1 MLTNA
6 DLVAR
11 LALTL
16 GLCFCIGL
24 EREIRQKSA
33 GLRTHTLVGLGAAI
47 AMMVSKY
54 GFADV
59 IDHSG
64 VSLDPS
70 RVAAQIVSGVGFI
83 GAGIIFVR
91 RGSVRG
97 LTTAAIVWVS
107 AMIGMAC
114 GAGLYVL
121 AVAGAVAHFIIVL
134 GFRFA
139 EPLTAAMTSAHHPT
153 GVLVTYEDGQG
164 VLRDVLATL
173 TGQGFSVTDIRVDR
187 APEGQH
193 VRVGLSIAGRSS
205 FTDAVET
212 LALLDGVVSV
222 EASQLTDDP

>member
-1 MLTNA
+1 MTNA

-33 GLRTHTLVGLGAAI
+33 GLRTHTLV
-47 AMMVSKY
+47 
-54 GFADV
+54 
-59 IDHSG
+59 
-64 VSLDPS
+64 
-70 RVAAQIVSGVGFI
+70 AAQVVSGVGFI

-97 LTTAAIVWVS
+97 LTTAAVVWVS
-107 AMIGMAC
+107 AMIGLAC

-121 AVAGAVAHFIIVL
+121 ATAGAVAHFVIVL

-139 EPLTAAMTSAHHPT
+139 EPLATAAAGNRPT
-153 GVLVTYEDGQG
+153 GVVVTYEDGRG
-164 VLRDVLATL
+164 VLRDVLGTL

-187 APEGQH
+187 APQGSNVQ
-193 VRVGLSIAGRSS
+193 VGLSIEGSMPVLSTTIRDELSGLRRRRSLM
-205 FTDAVET
+205 T
-212 LALLDGVVSV
+212 
-222 EASQLTDDP
+222 

>member
-1 MLTNA
+1 MLTNS

-16 GLCFCIGL
+16 VLCFLIGF
-24 EREIRQKSA
+24 EREARQKSA

-54 GFADV
+54 GFADMTDQV
-59 IDHSG
+59 G

-97 LTTAAIVWVS
+97 LTTAAVVWMS

-121 AVAGAVAHFIIVL
+121 AVAGAVAHFLIVL

-139 EPLTAAMTSAHHPT
+139 EPLATAASPNRPT
-153 GVLVTYEDGQG
+153 GVLVTYEDGRG
-164 VLRDVLATL
+164 ILRDVLGTL
-173 TGQGFSVTDIRVDR
+173 TGQGFSVTDIRVNR
-187 APEGQH
+187 APDGPNVQ
-193 VRVGLSIAGRSS
+193 VGLSIEGRSS
-205 FTDAVET
+205 FTEAVE
-212 LALLDGVVSV
+212 ALMLLNGVVSV
-222 EASQLTDDP
+222 DASLITDDP

>member
-6 DLVAR
+6 DLIAR

-47 AMMVSKY
+47 AMIVSKY
-54 GFADV
+54 GFADMTNQP
-59 IDHSG
+59 G
-64 VSLDPS
+64 VGLDPS
-70 RVAAQIVSGVGFI
+70 RIAAQIVSGVGFI

-121 AVAGAVAHFIIVL
+121 AVAGTVAHFIIVI
-134 GFRFA
+134 GFQFT
-139 EPLTAAMTSAHHPT
+139 EPLTAAMSFSHHPT
-153 GVLVTYEDGQG
+153 GVLVTYEDGRG

-173 TGQGFSVTDIRVDR
+173 TGLGFSVTDIRVER
-187 APEGQH
+187 GSPGPNVQ
-193 VRVGLSIAGRSS
+193 VGLSIKGPLS
-205 FTDAVET
+205 FTDAVES
-212 LALLDGVVSV
+212 LALLDGVVAV
-222 EASQLTDDP
+222 DASQITDDA

>member
-1 MLTNA
+1 MLTIA

-16 GLCFCIGL
+16 LLCFCIGL

-59 IDHSG
+59 TDQVG
-64 VSLDPS
+64 VGLDPS
-70 RVAAQIVSGVGFI
+70 RIAAQVVSGIGFI

-97 LTTAAIVWVS
+97 LTTAAVVWVS
-107 AMIGMAC
+107 AMIGLAA

-139 EPLTAAMTSAHHPT
+139 EPLVTFAASNRPT
-153 GVLVTYEDGQG
+153 GVLVTYEDGRG
-164 VLRDVLATL
+164 VLRDVLGTL
-173 TGQGFSVTDIRVDR
+173 TGQGFSVTDIRVER
-187 APEGQH
+187 APEGSN
-193 VRVGLSIAGRSS
+193 VRVGLSIEGRSS
-205 FTDAVET
+205 FTDAVE
-212 LALLDGVVSV
+212 ALSQLEGVVSV
-222 EASQLTDDP
+222 DASPINDDP